1 MEFTT
6 PIYKTK
12 TKAHIAFPALQK
24 LLIVPEGFK
33 KPALVSSVLGP
44 CPSGNLVL
52 TQLIYFSRTCTE
64 GSTQAGRTMGLG
76 QVAGVCLC
84 PATSFT
90 LYKSLTSLS
99 LSLSAVHLALIFG
112 CTYYEGNI

>member
-12 TKAHIAFPALQK
+12 AKPHRACPALQK

-52 TQLIYFSRTCTE
+52 TQLICFSRMCTE
-64 GSTQAGRTMGLG
+64 GSTQAGQSVGLG
-76 QVAGVCLC
+76 QVSVCVQQPHLPCTKVSQVCL
-84 PATSFT
+84 F
-90 LYKSLTSLS
+90 SLC
-99 LSLSAVHLALIFG
+99 IWW
-112 CTYYEGNI
+112 